1 MQNAPDYH
9 DRILSK
15 IDQDLQDSDNAISD
29 LKESTKDQIHG
40 TTMDYGR
47 SRWDY
52 EVHRGLERGR
62 YHYDSKQ
69 QDRLEDVMFFHGN
82 VDMDYQYFIDNYGP
96 AALDNPV
103 HWASRNRSV
112 GGNYGIDQEVYDI
125 TRAGGDPESPIYGR
139 ANMFT
144 DPKALKLSEGLLG
157 LYDSELKLHTQVCGQ
172 LLHLHMDNFA
182 ARLDRKN
189 SFVEMD
195 YDRDPSL
202 VHRFVVFLNDWSMG
216 QIWVQG
222 TAVFTHWRAGDII
235 SWPWQDIPHGTA
247 NLGWWPRYILQFTG
261 RTTQKTRDFIKNTDR
276 QSRHVLDIHSP

>member
-1 MQNAPDYH
+1 MQPVDYQ
-9 DRILSK
+9 DQVLKK
-15 IDQDLQDSDNAISD
+15 IDQDITDSNQAILE
-29 LKESTKDQIHG
+29 LKESTQDQIKG
-40 TTMDYGR
+40 TTMKYGR

-52 EVHRGLERGR
+52 EVNRGLERGC
-62 YHYDSKQ
+62 YHYDSSR
-69 QDRLEDVMFFHGN
+69 QDRLEDVLHFHGN
-82 VDMDYQYFIDNYGP
+82 VDMDYQYFIDTYGS

-103 HWASRNRSV
+103 HWASRNKSV

-144 DPKALKLSEGLLG
+144 DPKALKVSEGLLG
-157 LYDSELKLHTQVCGQ
+157 LYDSELKLHTQICGQ

-202 VHRFVVFLNDWSMG
+202 VHRFVIFLNDWSMG
-216 QIWVQG
+216 QLWVQG
-222 TAVFTHWRAGDII
+222 TAVFTHWKAGDII
-235 SWPWQDIPHGTA
+235 SWEWQDIPHGTA

-261 RTTQKTRDFIKNTDR
+261 RTTAKTLDFVKNTNRSSQHRIDLHR
-276 QSRHVLDIHSP
+276 